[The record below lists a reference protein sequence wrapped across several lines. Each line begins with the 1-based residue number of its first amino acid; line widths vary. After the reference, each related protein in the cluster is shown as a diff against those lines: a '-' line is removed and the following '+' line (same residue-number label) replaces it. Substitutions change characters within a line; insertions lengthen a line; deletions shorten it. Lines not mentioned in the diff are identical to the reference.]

1 MRRKKRIL
9 FQFVTFATTKMTF
22 LFLLS
27 VVEGVVL

>member
-9 FQFVTFATTKMTF
+9 FQFVTKMTF